1 LPQDQEDG
9 TVEIELSFL
18 QHQAPHSWGFL
29 FVGGWVDLC
38 MVRYISLILFTGL
51 AWGQARNQPKQ
62 TGEYAELKIITI
74 PDNANAILDST
85 NLHREVTPLVFKD
98 VQVGSHGIMII
109 KDDYYAIIE
118 DIEVFAGQNNELTY
132 TLELNKEIPR
142 LKGEIRQLKLYR
154 NLSSL
159 VLSMSIIGA
168 GASIRSAADDQ
179 YIEWKSAS
187 GEVASDLRN
196 QVESKDLIS
205 TTLFSVGGFSVVIP
219 YYIFEKKIQFLESEL
234 YNWENFIY
242 VKK

>member
-1 LPQDQEDG
+1 
-9 TVEIELSFL
+9 
-18 QHQAPHSWGFL
+18 
-29 FVGGWVDLC
+29 
-38 MVRYISLILFTGL
+38 
-51 AWGQARNQPKQ
+51 
-62 TGEYAELKIITI
+62 
-74 PDNANAILDST
+74 
-85 NLHREVTPLVFKD
+85 
-98 VQVGSHGIMII
+98 MII

>member
-1 LPQDQEDG
+1 
-9 TVEIELSFL
+9 
-18 QHQAPHSWGFL
+18 
-29 FVGGWVDLC
+29 
-38 MVRYISLILFTGL
+38 MVRYISLILLTGL

-62 TGEYAELKIITI
+62 TSEYADLKIITI
-74 PDNANAILDST
+74 PDNANVILDST
-85 NLHREVTPLVFKD
+85 NLHRAVTPLVFKD
-98 VQVGSHGIMII
+98 VQVGSHGIMIT
-109 KDDYYAIIE
+109 KDDYYSIIE

-142 LKGEIRQLKLYR
+142 LKSEIRQLKFYR

-159 VLSMSIIGA
+159 ALGISIIGA

-179 YIEWKSAS
+179 YLEWKSAAS

-219 YYIFEKKIQFLESEL
+219 YYIFEKKIQFLEREL
-234 YNWENFIY
+234 YNWKNFIY

>member
-1 LPQDQEDG
+1 
-9 TVEIELSFL
+9 
-18 QHQAPHSWGFL
+18 
-29 FVGGWVDLC
+29 
-38 MVRYISLILFTGL
+38 
-51 AWGQARNQPKQ
+51 
-62 TGEYAELKIITI
+62 
-74 PDNANAILDST
+74 
-85 NLHREVTPLVFKD
+85 
-98 VQVGSHGIMII
+98 
-109 KDDYYAIIE
+109 
-118 DIEVFAGQNNELTY
+118 
-132 TLELNKEIPR
+132 
-142 LKGEIRQLKLYR
+142 
-154 NLSSL
+154 
-159 VLSMSIIGA
+159 MSIISA